1 MRALIF
7 ILSTLLLSPSLVTAD
22 TLIDRFEA
30 EATNTRLSERGD
42 WKFAD
47 GIASCVS
54 DPELYKKFSNHGPI
68 LKWPN
73 QFKNATIECEIKA
86 EDCGR
91 VVFTINGDGHIFRIT
106 LADERDE
113 APAGKS
119 KVPTRLIAW
128 AEKSSKQNKGDTL
141 IPSGMPDLPSINGRW
156 IPLRFEIREEDGYIT
171 IGDFKTKI
179 SHPALQRAKNTVML
193 TFAHGKLSVKNF
205 KMTYVQ

>member
-156 IPLRFEIREEDGYIT
+156 IPLRFEIRGRGRLHHYWGFQDENQSSRSPTRQEHRHANFCSWQT
-171 IGDFKTKI
+171 
-179 SHPALQRAKNTVML
+179 L
-193 TFAHGKLSVKNF
+193 GKEF
-205 KMTYVQ
+205 